1 MRQQLDLIKDQAY
14 ALEEQLIK
22 WRRHFHQY
30 PELSFQESQTS
41 DYIVEVLES
50 LNVFTIERG
59 IAKHGIIAT
68 ITKGSGPVIG
78 IRADM
83 DALPITEQNDLPY
96 TSAYPGV
103 MHACG
108 HDAHMAILLGV
119 AVLVASDY
127 QTENFRGTVKLIFQ
141 PAEEDT
147 DIDGKTGAPYFIEAG
162 LTKQVDAF
170 LALHMCPW
178 QRTGSIQVNKGAS
191 MANVDNF
198 CLTIMGKG
206 GHGGYPHESKD
217 PIWMLGFVLQGL
229 YGVISRKIDPLEVG
243 TISVGKVSGGQ
254 NPNIIPDTVKI
265 IGTIRSYSDK
275 VRKQLIKEIDQVAQ
289 LVYSFEGD
297 YQFEIESGEPV
308 LDNNDQLIDMIENA
322 GLSLFPGMEISHAPY
337 GMGGEDFG
345 HFTKEI
351 PGAMFFLGC
360 AQSEETKHSLHA
372 SDFMLDEAA
381 LSIGT
386 GIIKAT
392 IDSYFR
398 EYYTTERLLNEN
410 C

>member
-1 MRQQLDLIKDQAY
+1 MKEQLNLIKDQANS
-14 ALEEQLIK
+14 LQEQLTK

-50 LNVFTIERG
+50 FNVFTIERG

-68 ITKGSGPVIG
+68 ITKESGPVIG

-83 DALPITEQNDLPY
+83 DALPITEQTDFPY

-119 AVLVASDY
+119 AALVATDY
-127 QTENFRGTVKLIFQ
+127 QTGDFHGTVKLIFQ

-147 DIDGKTGAPYFIEAG
+147 DSAGKSGAPYFIEAG
-162 LTKQVDAF
+162 LTKQIDAI

-178 QRTGSIQVNKGAS
+178 QRTGSIQLNKGAS

-229 YGVISRKIDPLEVG
+229 YGVIGRKIDPLEVG

-254 NPNIIPDTVKI
+254 NPNVIPDTVQI
-265 IGTIRSYSDK
+265 IGTIRSYTDK
-275 VRKQLIKEIDQVAQ
+275 VREQLIKELDQVAQ
-289 LVYSFEGD
+289 LVYSFDGT
-297 YQFEIESGEPV
+297 YQLDIENGEPA
-308 LDNNDQLIDMIENA
+308 LDNDSLLIDRIENA
-322 GLSLFPGMEISHAPY
+322 GFSLYPNMEIKRAPY

-360 AQSEETKHSLHA
+360 ARTEEMKNSLHA
-372 SDFMLDEAA
+372 SDFTLDEAA
-381 LSIGT
+381 LPIGV

-398 EYYTTERLLNEN
+398 DCNN
-410 C
+410 K

>member
-1 MRQQLDLIKDQAY
+1 MKQQLDLIKNQAKS
-14 ALEEQLIK
+14 LQEQLSK

-30 PELSFQESQTS
+30 PELSFQEAQTS

-50 LNVFTIERG
+50 FNVFTIERG
-59 IAKHGIIAT
+59 IAKHGVIAT
-68 ITKGSGPVIG
+68 ITSGSGPVIG

-83 DALPITEQNDLPY
+83 DALPITEQTDFPY

-119 AVLVASDY
+119 AALVATDY
-127 QTENFRGTVKLIFQ
+127 QTGDFRGTVKLIFQ

-147 DIDGKTGAPYFIEAG
+147 NIEGKTGAPYFIEAG
-162 LTKQVDAF
+162 LTKQMDAI

-198 CLTIMGKG
+198 CLTIIGKG
-206 GHGGYPHESKD
+206 GHGGYPHKSKD

-229 YGVISRKIDPLEVG
+229 YGVISRKVNLLEVG
-243 TISVGKVSGGQ
+243 TISVGKIIGGQ
-254 NPNIIPDTVKI
+254 SPNLIPDKVKI
-265 IGTIRSYSDK
+265 IGTIRSYTDK
-275 VRKQLIKEIDQVAQ
+275 VRKQLIKELDQVAQ
-289 LVYSFEGD
+289 LVYSFAGD
-297 YQFEIESGEPV
+297 YQLEIESGEPA
-308 LDNNDQLIDMIENA
+308 LDNDGKLIDMIENA
-322 GLSLFPGMEISHAPY
+322 GLSLYPNMEIRHAPY

-360 AQSEETKHSLHA
+360 ARTEEMKNSLHA
-372 SDFMLDEAA
+372 SDLTLDEAA
-381 LSIGT
+381 LPIGVA
-386 GIIKAT
+386 IIKAT
-392 IDSYFR
+392 IDSYLSD
-398 EYYTTERLLNEN
+398 YNTNEGLP
-410 C
+410 

>member
-1 MRQQLDLIKDQAY
+1 MKQQLDLIKNQAKS
-14 ALEEQLIK
+14 LQEQLSK

-30 PELSFQESQTS
+30 PELSFQEAKTS

-50 LNVFTIERG
+50 FNVFTIERG
-59 IAKHGIIAT
+59 IAKHGVIAT
-68 ITKGSGPVIG
+68 VTKGSGPVIG

-83 DALPITEQNDLPY
+83 DALPIAEQTDFSY
-96 TSAYPGV
+96 ASSYPGV

-119 AVLVASDY
+119 AALVATDY
-127 QTENFRGTVKLIFQ
+127 QTGDFRGTVKLIFQ

-147 DIDGKTGAPYFIEAG
+147 DIEGKTGASYFVEAG
-162 LTKQVDAF
+162 LTKQVDAI

-178 QRTGSIQVNKGAS
+178 QCTGSIQVNKGLS

-198 CLTIMGKG
+198 SLTIMGKG

-217 PIWMLGFVLQGL
+217 PIWMLGFVLQAL
-229 YGVISRKIDPLEVG
+229 YGVISRKVDPLEVG
-243 TISVGKVSGGQ
+243 TISIGKVIGGQ
-254 NPNIIPDTVKI
+254 NPNVIPDTVKI
-265 IGTIRSYSDK
+265 IGTMRSYSAK
-275 VRKQLIKEIDQVAQ
+275 VRKQLMKELEQVAQ
-289 LVYSFEGD
+289 LVYSFSGD
-297 YQFEIESGEPV
+297 YQLEIESGEPA
-308 LDNNDQLIDMIENA
+308 LDNDAKLIDLIENA
-322 GLSLFPGMEISHAPY
+322 GLSLYPNMEIRHAPY

-345 HFTKEI
+345 HFTREI

-360 AQSEETKHSLHA
+360 AQSEEMKNSLHA
-372 SDFMLDEAA
+372 SDLRLDEAA
-381 LSIGT
+381 FPIGV

-398 EYYTTERLLNEN
+398 EYNTNERLP
-410 C
+410 